1 LLRPLFTAHAGV
13 EVNTTGDGFHVE
25 FTSALD
31 SVRCAIDIQKSY
43 AAFVVP
49 A

>member
-1 LLRPLFTAHAGV
+1 MLRPLLAAHAGV
-13 EVNTTGDGFHVE
+13 EVNTTGDGFDVE
-25 FTSALD
+25 FTRALN